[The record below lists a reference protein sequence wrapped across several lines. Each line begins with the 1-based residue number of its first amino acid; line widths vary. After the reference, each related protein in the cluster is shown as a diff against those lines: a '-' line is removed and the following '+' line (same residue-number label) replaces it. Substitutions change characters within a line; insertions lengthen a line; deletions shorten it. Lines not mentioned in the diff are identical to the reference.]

1 MPKNFEAIPFIGR
14 EATGAS
20 RQQAA
25 EVHGSRPSRIAFQVI
40 VAIGMALHPASA
52 ADPEEESVAGD
63 EGSVLGTLEEIV
75 VVATR
80 GRQSWIDA
88 SGSVLS
94 ADSEDLLRTGSQDL
108 AGFAKYDPT
117 VSLPFDFT
125 SGDGAFAYGQSGYGS
140 INIRGVEGN
149 RVAIELDGI
158 RQPPQYVSTS
168 FDMGSGDG
176 AGGIGRDYFDPAMF
190 DLVEVLK
197 GGASALYG
205 SDALAGVV
213 AFSTPDPES
222 MLKGQNYGGLLRT
235 QYFSVNESIA
245 GQVGGAV
252 KQGDTS
258 VMLLYA
264 GRHGE
269 ETANNGNEAPN
280 PADIASHSALLKAEH
295 VAGEHTF
302 RLALELFDREAFTNA
317 RSAVVS
323 PFPVFTDHVYNDQF
337 LDRQRASLK
346 WQYKPQDGW
355 VDQLDSHVY
364 WQHAGSRSDNDSAS
378 KPRVVG
384 GVPIPGTERTRRQR
398 INFDTDISGLS
409 SIARRE
415 FGIDDGVLHAVM
427 AGIDLSLEQS
437 NNRYTRVDSGAP
449 DDNNRTA
456 FAPTD
461 TTRAGFFGQDEI
473 KIARRWFITPGLRLD
488 WQKIDPDPS
497 QAYLERLASLGRY
510 AQEPPE
516 DYDNLSIA
524 PRLNLAWKPVESM
537 QVYGSWARG
546 VRNPTA
552 EELSMIFDHPSSG
565 GNPAGALTVPNPG
578 LEEEQSDAFEL
589 GFKADGKAG
598 RFQTAVFYTRY
609 RDFIENGVPTGELD
623 DDGREIVTTVN
634 RGEAEIYGFEL
645 GGVHEL
651 GYWSGKAEGWQL
663 GLSTGKTIGTNLT
676 DDVPLNSVEPWKTA
690 AFAGYE
696 DPGGKFGARMTGI
709 YAAAVDRVDD
719 TTNQG
724 TFFRPPSWF
733 TLDLAAWWQPTETV
747 AIHAGL
753 NNIFD
758 EKYWVWG
765 SVRRGN
771 GHLGGNGTTDRST
784 APGRNFS
791 LSVTKTF

>member
-1 MPKNFEAIPFIGR
+1 MSNFDERVLRGAAKPARQGR
-14 EATGAS
+14 HAL
-20 RQQAA
+20 
-25 EVHGSRPSRIAFQVI
+25 RIIFLVN

-52 ADPEEESVAGD
+52 ADPEEESAAGD
-63 EGSVLGTLEEIV
+63 EGSVLGALDDVV
-75 VVATR
+75 VVASR
-80 GRQSWIDA
+80 GKQSWIDA
-88 SGSVLS
+88 SGTVLRS
-94 ADSEDLLRTGSQDL
+94 NSEDLLRTGSQDL

-117 VSLPFDFT
+117 VSLPFDFS
-125 SGDGAFAYGQSGYGS
+125 SGDGAFAHGQSGYGS

-168 FDMGSGDG
+168 FDMGEGDG
-176 AGGIGRDYFDPAMF
+176 AGGVGRDYFDPAMF

-205 SDALAGVV
+205 SDALGGVV

-222 MLKGQNYGGLLRT
+222 MLKGRGAGGLLRT

-245 GQVGGAV
+245 GQAGGAV
-252 KQGDTS
+252 KKGDTS

-269 ETANNGNEAPN
+269 ETANNGSEPPN
-280 PADIASHSALLKAEH
+280 PSDFTSHSALLKAEH
-295 VAGEHTF
+295 TAGDHVF
-302 RLALELFDREAFTNA
+302 RLALELFDREAFTDA

-323 PFPVFTDHVYNDQF
+323 RFPVFTDHVYNDQF

-346 WQYKPQDGW
+346 WQYIPQDGW
-355 VDQLDSHVY
+355 VDELDSHIY

-378 KPRVVG
+378 KPRMSEG
-384 GVPIPGTERTRRQR
+384 EPIPGTERTRQQR
-398 INFDTDISGLS
+398 ISFDTDISGLS

-415 FGIDDGVLHAVM
+415 FGVDDGVLHAVM
-427 AGIDLSLEQS
+427 AGIDLSLES
-437 NNRYTRVDSGAP
+437 SSNRYTRVDSGAASEH
-449 DDNNRTA
+449 NRTA

-461 TTRAGFFGQDEI
+461 TTRAGVFVQDEI
-473 KIARRWFITPGLRLD
+473 KIHRRWFITPGLRLD
-488 WQKIDPDPS
+488 WQKIEPDPN
-497 QAYLERLASLGRY
+497 QAYLDRLVALGRF
-510 AQEPPE
+510 AQEPPG

-524 PRLNLAWKPVESM
+524 PRLNLAWKPEETM
-537 QVYGSWARG
+537 QVYGTWARG
-546 VRNPTA
+546 VRNPSA

-578 LEEEQSDAFEL
+578 LEEEQSDAFEV
-589 GFKADGKAG
+589 GFKTDGKAG
-598 RFQTAVFYTRY
+598 RFQASVFYTRY
-609 RDFIENGVPTGELD
+609 LDFIENGVPTGEKD
-623 DDGREIVTTVN
+623 DEGREIVTTVN
-634 RGEAEIYGFEL
+634 RGEAEIYGVEL

-651 GYWSGKAEGWQL
+651 GYWSTKAEGWQL

-690 AFAGYE
+690 GFAGYE
-696 DPGGKFGARMTGI
+696 DPEGRFGARLTGV
-709 YAAAVDRVDD
+709 YTAAVERVDD
-719 TTNQG
+719 TTNQE

-747 AIHAGL
+747 AIHAGV

-758 EKYWVWG
+758 EKYWAWG

-771 GHLGGNGTTDRST
+771 GHLGGNGGTDRST